1 MKKITPIQHQKPLP
15 LEKLILKNPA
25 PVGEAVPM
33 DIVFVGAGP
42 AGLSGAIHLSRLI
55 KKHNENGGNLGD
67 IQIAVLE
74 KAANLGGHTLSGA
87 VMNPRAIRELFPEL
101 SDSDFPFRKK
111 VESEKVLFLT
121 ESGHVRMPTPPQM
134 HNSGN
139 YVVSLCEVVRYLGQ
153 KAEELGI
160 NVFTSFPADALITD
174 GQNVQGVRTTPAG
187 LLRDGQPGSQHMPPN
202 DITAKVTVLTDGTR
216 SPLSQA
222 YCQWQ
227 NLLPEQPQIY
237 ALGVKEIWKVK
248 KAPEEVIHTLGY
260 PLPLNCFGGSWLY
273 PMGNDLIS
281 FGLVVGMDYKPHAL
295 DTHKLLQK
303 LKQHPLFK
311 NILEGGEVLEWG
323 AKTIPEGG
331 WNSLPK
337 KLHGDGLLIAGD
349 SAGFVNVPALK
360 GVHYSMQSGMLAAET
375 IFEALKKNDFS
386 ANTLKTYD
394 DKIQSSYIKTDL
406 YKVRNMRQA
415 FKDGFYMG
423 SLKAGLMTV
432 TGGMFPGGSA
442 PHEDAAEAKDVQPM
456 TYENVG
462 LSKVDAVY
470 LSGNKTRDDI
480 PQHLTVGKDIS
491 PEVADM
497 YAAMCPAG
505 VYERRG
511 DQLVV
516 NAPNCIDCKATDVIG
531 PRWQPREGGAGPDY
545 KQM

>member
-1 MKKITPIQHQKPLP
+1 
-15 LEKLILKNPA
+15 
-25 PVGEAVPM
+25 
-33 DIVFVGAGP
+33 
-42 AGLSGAIHLSRLI
+42 
-55 KKHNENGGNLGD
+55 
-67 IQIAVLE
+67 
-74 KAANLGGHTLSGA
+74 
-87 VMNPRAIRELFPEL
+87 
-101 SDSDFPFRKK
+101 
-111 VESEKVLFLT
+111 
-121 ESGHVRMPTPPQM
+121 
-134 HNSGN
+134 
-139 YVVSLCEVVRYLGQ
+139 
-153 KAEELGI
+153 
-160 NVFTSFPADALITD
+160 
-174 GQNVQGVRTTPAG
+174 
-187 LLRDGQPGSQHMPPN
+187 MPPN